1 MTRVLYDL
9 VASLAHHVLDLHRQI
24 HEAVSSQLRSLASG
38 DGSLVLACATAF
50 GLGLVHALT
59 PGHGKAILFTYFLG
73 RKAQPWAGFAAAA
86 QVAGLHVGTA
96 TALVI
101 AVGAASSA
109 FGRPTGVA
117 LALQFCSAI
126 AVIMIGLWYLW
137 RSIAKRGLV
146 ELSPTHGHSKLA
158 VAVGLLPCPL
168 TMLVLSA
175 AFSYA
180 NLGIGVFLVAIMG
193 LGILTTIA
201 AVGSIGIGLQRLIA
215 VSLAPEDN
223 RYIRTLH
230 LLEVASAIII
240 LILGISALAGS
251 GDLKL
256 ARVHAP
262 KGEQTPLT
270 VLSRAVVL
278 QRATFME
285 RAMFDATEMGARTM
299 SSVAEKRRIRRDLE
313 IGPR

>member
-1 MTRVLYDL
+1 M
-9 VASLAHHVLDLHRQI
+9 
-24 HEAVSSQLRSLASG
+24 
-38 DGSLVLACATAF
+38 
-50 GLGLVHALT
+50 
-59 PGHGKAILFTYFLG
+59 
-73 RKAQPWAGFAAAA
+73 
-86 QVAGLHVGTA
+86 
-96 TALVI
+96 
-101 AVGAASSA
+101 
-109 FGRPTGVA
+109 A

-126 AVIMIGLWYLW
+126 AVIIIGLWYLW

-215 VSLAPEDN
+215 VSLPEAN
-223 RYIRTLH
+223 RYVRTLH

-240 LILGISALAGS
+240 LILGISALA
-251 GDLKL
+251 
-256 ARVHAP
+256 AI
-262 KGEQTPLT
+262 
-270 VLSRAVVL
+270 
-278 QRATFME
+278 
-285 RAMFDATEMGARTM
+285 
-299 SSVAEKRRIRRDLE
+299 RI
-313 IGPR
+313 